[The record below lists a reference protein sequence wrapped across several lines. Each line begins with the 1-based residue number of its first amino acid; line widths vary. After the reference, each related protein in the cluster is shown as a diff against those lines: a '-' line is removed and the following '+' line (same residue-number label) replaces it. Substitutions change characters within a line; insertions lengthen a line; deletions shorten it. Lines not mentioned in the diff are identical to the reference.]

1 MPQVRQR
8 IEQGQNKRAR
18 PVTVISWAHRLL
30 TGSLYMSRL
39 EQRLFLK
46 LAAEMFPR
54 SRLPEVVRKLGGME
68 RILEKFF
75 EAYEVWQ
82 VFPWARFSTIGT

>member
-1 MPQVRQR
+1 MHAVFQAMIGCMHHVVRCR
-8 IEQGQNKRAR
+8 
-18 PVTVISWAHRLL
+18 
-30 TGSLYMSRL
+30 YMSRM

-46 LAAEMFPR
+46 LVAEMFPR

-75 EAYEVWQ
+75 ESYEVWVQ
-82 VFPWARFSTIGT
+82 TWD